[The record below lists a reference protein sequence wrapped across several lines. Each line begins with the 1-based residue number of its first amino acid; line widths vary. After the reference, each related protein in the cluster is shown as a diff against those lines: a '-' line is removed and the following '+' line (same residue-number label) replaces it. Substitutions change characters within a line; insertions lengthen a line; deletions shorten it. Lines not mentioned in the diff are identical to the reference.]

1 MNDKR
6 MGIWR
11 ALVGWIDQPKK
22 TLRYVMEEPKWTLW
36 LAPALVIV
44 VSLIIVTAVSA
55 PALSELSKEQAAQQM
70 EAQMGSLEGEQA
82 DQIQRTV
89 ETFTSPLF
97 LAATGIVLGILGLVL
112 TWLFRGA
119 VLFFISYLFG
129 TDNRYVQMVT
139 LVLWC
144 WLPFALRDLVQAV
157 YIVINGQLPLNKG
170 LSFLVASSD
179 QAQNAGNL
187 LYGFLSQLD
196 PFLLWHLILVGVGL
210 ALSTRT
216 TRVKTALGTVAY
228 WAVTALVGLAP
239 SLLGMLT
246 SAAF

>member
-1 MNDKR
+1 MNDNR
-6 MGIWR
+6 MSIWR
-11 ALVGWIDQPKK
+11 ALFGWIDQPKK
-22 TLRYVMEEPKWTLW
+22 TLRYVMEQPRWSLW

-44 VSLIIVTAVSA
+44 VSLIIVTVVSA
-55 PALSELSKEQAAQQM
+55 PAMSELTKEQAAQQM
-70 EAQMGSLEGEQA
+70 EAQMGSLSGDEGEQV
-82 DQIQRTV
+82 QRTL

-157 YIVINGQLPLNKG
+157 YVVINGQLPLNKG

-187 LYGFLSQLD
+187 LYGLLSQVD
-196 PFLLWHLILVGVGL
+196 PFLVWHLILVGVSL
-210 ALSTRT
+210 ALSTRS
-216 TRVKTALGTVAY
+216 TRLKTALGTVGY
-228 WAVTALVGLAP
+228 WAVTAAVGLAP